1 MIKRIRVTI
10 ITALI
15 MALLPLSM
23 ISTHAEDITTI
34 GVDEMIVEAGATVS
48 VPIRIRNN
56 SGVCGATITIAYGVG
71 LELTGVEKGDA
82 LGSLTM
88 TKPGN
93 FTANPI
99 NIVWDG
105 LEEDNS
111 DGIMAE
117 LTFKVPEEPGDYDI
131 KISYED
137 GDIVNGDLEPV
148 DVEVMSGKITVENWT
163 MPVQPM
169 ISVGN
174 AETKPNEEIII
185 PINIT
190 DNTGICGATIT
201 IAYGK
206 GLELT
211 GVDKGEALGSL
222 TMTKPGNFTANPINI
237 VWDGLEED
245 TSNGVMAFLTFRTPE
260 EAGIYDIRI
269 SYADGDIVDGNLVPV
284 DVKTGNGQIKVIS
297 DGAEKI
303 PAENIGVFYDD
314 AGYENGNNSATAF
327 RAEMN
332 DLTGNIS
339 FNIITST
346 REERTFENITTVAD
360 ANIVLGIIVSG
371 LADAG
376 AVGQVIIK

>member
-48 VPIRIRNN
+48 VPIWISNN

-148 DVEVMSGKITVENWT
+148 DVEVMSGKITVENGT

-169 ISVGN
+169 ISVGS

-260 EAGIYDIRI
+260 ETGVYDIRI
-269 SYADGDIVDGNLVPV
+269 SYADGDIVDGDLMPV
-284 DVKTGNGQIKVIS
+284 DVKTENGQIKVMS
-297 DGAEKI
+297 DGAEI
-303 PAENIGVFYDD
+303 IDAENIGVFYDD
-314 AGYENGNNSATAF
+314 ADYENGNDAATAF
-327 RAEMN
+327 KAVMN
-332 DLTGNIS
+332 DKTGNIS
-339 FNIITST
+339 FSVTTSAN
-346 REERTFENITTVAD
+346 EKRTFENITTVAD
-360 ANIVLGIIVSG
+360 ANIVMGIIVSG
-371 LADAG
+371 LADAD